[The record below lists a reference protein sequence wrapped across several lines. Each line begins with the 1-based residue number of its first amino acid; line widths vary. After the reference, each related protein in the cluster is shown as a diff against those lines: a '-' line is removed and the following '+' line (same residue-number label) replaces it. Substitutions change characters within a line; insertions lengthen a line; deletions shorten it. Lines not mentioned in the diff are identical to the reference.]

1 MKEKFRLS
9 FADYMKRRGLSYNV
23 ALWNTDPQY
32 KAKVWKARR
41 QLYLRICEKKN
52 LLNEFDQI
60 NNEVIDYEIKVLNIK
75 YKNKGLT
82 DTQYQE
88 EFERITH
95 KYR

>member
-9 FADYMKRRGLSYNV
+9 FADYLRRRGLSYN
-23 ALWNTDPQY
+23 AKLWNYDPQY
-32 KAKVWKARR
+32 KAKLWKAHR

-52 LLNEFDQI
+52 LSNEFDQI

-75 YKNKGLT
+75 YKNKVLT
-82 DTQYQE
+82 NTQYQE